1 MRPSKSSIAVG
12 TDLHVVSPSGSVTV
26 MRVFLTGG
34 TGAIGG
40 HVVPALVA
48 GGNHVSALARSPSKA
63 ARLGQQGA
71 TPVEVSL
78 FDPSALAVAF
88 AGHDAVVNLA
98 TAMPATNRF
107 VLRSAHE
114 RGRKVRIQGS
124 AAVVDAA
131 IDAGV
136 PRFLQESVSM
146 IYADGGERW
155 LDETAPVEPYWMA
168 EANLAAEASA
178 QRFAAA
184 GGTSTVLRFG
194 LFYGPGA
201 AHAEEMLALA
211 RRHMLTVPGPPD
223 RYVSSIHLADAANGV
238 VAALKAPGE
247 VYNVVDD
254 EPLTWTDYGAALS
267 DAAGVRPWLK
277 GPGRAALLLG
287 DRLASM
293 TRSMRVTNRRLRDDS
308 GWTPRY
314 PSARSGWLA
323 TASALT
329 GMA

>member
-1 MRPSKSSIAVG
+1 M
-12 TDLHVVSPSGSVTV
+12 VVPSGSVTV
-26 MRVFLTGG
+26 MRVFLAGG

-48 GGNHVSALARSPSKA
+48 EGHHVSALARSAPKA
-63 ARLGQQGA
+63 ARLRQQGA
-71 TPVEVSL
+71 IPVEVSL
-78 FDPSALAVAF
+78 FDVRAMAAAF

-114 RGRKVRIQGS
+114 AGRRVRIQGS

-136 PRFLQESVSM
+136 RRLLQESVSM
-146 IYADGGERW
+146 VYADGGERW
-155 LDETAPVEPYWMA
+155 LDETAPVEPYWLA

-178 QRFAAA
+178 QRFAVA
-184 GGTSTVLRFG
+184 GSRATVLRFG

-211 RRHMLTVPGPPD
+211 RRHVVTLLGPPD
-223 RYVSSIHLADAANGV
+223 RYVSSIHLADAANAV
-238 VAALKAPGE
+238 VATLDAPGE
-247 VYNVVDD
+247 IYNVVDD
-254 EPLTWTDYGAALS
+254 EPLTWADYSAALVA
-267 DAAGVRPWLK
+267 AAGVRPWLK

-293 TRSMRVTNRRLRDDS
+293 TRSLRVTNRRLRDDT

-314 PSARSGWLA
+314 PSARHGWEATVTALSR
-323 TASALT
+323 TASQ
-329 GMA
+329 